1 MLWLRV
7 SSHMRS
13 FWSDEALPRGRPRL
27 AAQFF
32 MLRSQCGSIIRGR
45 RRRFTIPGRY
55 KTLDRGLIR
64 NHSA

>member
-32 MLRSQCGSIIRGR
+32 MLRAMREYNPRQAA
-45 RRRFTIPGRY
+45 TIYYPR
-55 KTLDRGLIR
+55 
-64 NHSA
+64 SV